1 MESFRFEENSVR
13 RERLQGWGVA
23 SRRGVLG
30 RIAQHG
36 YGNVDAADHD
46 QIDDLLVAEKFARF
60 FECGVGYHVIL
71 RKVHAELV
79 HGGFVW
85 LHRRRALSYL

>member
-1 MESFRFEENSVR
+1 MDSFGFEENSAR
-13 RERLQGWGVA
+13 RERLQGRHLA
-23 SRRGVLG
+23 SRCGVLS

-60 FECGVGYHVIL
+60 LNVAPL
-71 RKVHAELV
+71 TT
-79 HGGFVW
+79 
-85 LHRRRALSYL
+85 

>member
-23 SRRGVLG
+23 SRSGVLS

-60 FECGVGYHVIL
+60 FECGVAYQVIL

-79 HGGFVW
+79 P
-85 LHRRRALSYL
+85 LA